1 MTGQPSS
8 YNCKN
13 GCKFHKTQNCPAY
26 LCDKT
31 MICIVGCA
39 SHSAFSI
46 PPEGA
51 TPENECFCVSKCDPK
66 NCGTA
71 LCKCSECWNPA
82 TSLGCDGNWQTAHNA
97 AIAQAARE
105 EAREEV
111 PGKIL
116 FKRVFKMPRQFPS
129 IKRRVIAFKDF
140 ETDGDE
146 SWNTISNSPTL
157 EDGDVILILRQ
168 PTQKKEVPE

>member
-1 MTGQPSS
+1 MTGQPSP
-8 YNCKN
+8 YRCETCKYRPDR
-13 GCKFHKTQNCPAY
+13 GLIHTNCPISSIM
-26 LCDKT
+26 LPENWDVPT
-31 MICIVGCA
+31 DVWMEIVSA
-39 SHSAFSI
+39 SGGKCHSAFST
-46 PPEGA
+46 PQEGA
-51 TPENECFCVSKCDPK
+51 APEPDYSRH
-66 NCGTA
+66 
-71 LCKCSECWNPA
+71 NPRIE
-82 TSLGCDGNWQTAHNA
+82 LRKVCEQEAHDA